1 MIELMGEAAA
11 QVAGFAEDLFAG
23 GLAKSEDEFL
33 VLQRREKGHIVL
45 VIDDNDRKGGA
56 QKFQGAGALAFF

>member
-33 VLQRREKGHIVL
+33 GLQRCEKDHIVL
-45 VIDDNDRKGGA
+45 VIDDNDG
-56 QKFQGAGALAFF
+56 QGRAPRTGRITARLG